1 MVGRFYA
8 RGAVGSLEVKLQR
21 QDGRITYMADERG
34 IVLPAPQLAATE
46 DGKPYFTNVPVHMSL
61 SHCKGMAAC
70 LLAARP
76 CGVDCE
82 ARRPLRE
89 RVAARCF
96 AEEER
101 AALAVSDDADML
113 FTRLWTLK
121 ESYMKA
127 LGLGF
132 SLPMRA
138 FAFSFAD
145 GIRLSHAADA
155 RPWHFLSFREGSYF
169 CALCAEDADCGVLQ
183 IRADLSLL

>member
-1 MVGRFYA
+1 MTRLPLPPA
-8 RGAVGSLEVKLQR
+8 LGALFVSPA
-21 QDGRITYMADERG
+21 DGTPQQLHDAAHALLREALTVWADERG
-34 IVLPAPQLAATE
+34 IVLPAAPQLAATE

-96 AEEER
+96 ADEER
-101 AALAVSDDADML
+101 AALAVSDDPDML

-121 ESYMKA
+121 ESYVKMT
-127 LGLGF
+127 GIGIRY
-132 SLPMRA
+132 PMRTLC
-138 FAFSFAD
+138 FT
-145 GIRLSHAADA
+145 
-155 RPWHFLSFREGSYF
+155 PREGDVPSNRD
-169 CALCAEDADCGVLQ
+169 DAQ
-183 IRADLSLL
+183 FWQTLLPPFAVSVCVKR